1 MIDFCRNQQQC
12 SGNQDALSVKIVGV
26 GGAGSNALDRIVL
39 DGVDSA
45 NIVALNTDVQ
55 SLASSVA
62 SEKVQLGRGTT
73 RGLGAGGDP
82 EVGYSATEEA
92 VNEIRGV
99 LKGAPMIFLCV
110 GLGGGT
116 GSGGAP
122 IVAHIA
128 KQQGSLVVVVATL
141 PFGFEGK
148 RRMQQATHSLESLE
162 RISDIVICY
171 ENDRMG
177 GSIDPR
183 AGIHEAF
190 AGANQTISQSVRA
203 LCDVINRPGLINI
216 GFDELSSALRNVNSR
231 SLFGYGEASGANR
244 AHDCLSQA
252 LKNPLMD
259 KGKLLAEAHNV
270 LVNVVGGETMT
281 LDEVQILMTELGRH
295 ISDKTQ
301 ILFGTGVD
309 PHLGERMTVTIL
321 SSIGLGTSK
330 SDAREKTRNG
340 VFKRDGKMPVA
351 SVGVSNSISGPNR
364 NQESKQ
370 AVRSDSE
377 DPQAEP
383 RHATEAPAGEEPNSR
398 ESEESAPT
406 DATISEETETMTE
419 EKASK
424 VRKKSQETQE
434 VLQFEPVARGRFE
447 KSEPTIIDGQD
458 LDVPTFLRRNVRV
471 K

>member
-1 MIDFCRNQQQC
+1 MIDFCRNQKQ
-12 SGNQDALSVKIVGV
+12 GTGDQDPLSVKIIGI

-39 DGVDSA
+39 DGIDSA

-62 SEKVQLGRGTT
+62 SEKVQLGRSTT

-99 LKGAPMIFLCV
+99 LEGAPMIFLCV

-148 RRMQQATHSLESLE
+148 RRMQQATQSLESLE
-162 RISDIVICY
+162 RIADIVICY

-177 GSIDPR
+177 GSIDPK

-190 AGANQTISQSVRA
+190 AAANQTISQSVRA
-203 LCDVINRPGLINI
+203 FCDVISRPGLISI
-216 GFDELSSALRNVNSR
+216 GFDDLAAALRNVDSR
-231 SLFGYGEASGANR
+231 SLFGYGEACGANR
-244 AHDCLSQA
+244 AHDSLSQA

-259 KGKLLAEAHNV
+259 KGRLLGESHNV

-281 LDEVQILMTELGRH
+281 LDEVQVLMTELGRH

-309 PHLGERMTVTIL
+309 PRLGERMTVTIL
-321 SSIGLGTSK
+321 SSIGLGNSRNET
-330 SDAREKTRNG
+330 RERTRNR
-340 VFKRDGKMPVA
+340 VLKRDSVA
-351 SVGVSNSISGPNR
+351 LVAAERNQGAQVGVSSELEDQQAITS
-364 NQESKQ
+364 QESESTTQ
-370 AVRSDSE
+370 
-377 DPQAEP
+377 
-383 RHATEAPAGEEPNSR
+383 EEFNDQR
-398 ESEESAPT
+398 SEESTAAHSTPAVEP
-406 DATISEETETMTE
+406 DNVAEENISNT
-419 EKASK
+419 K
-424 VRKKSQETQE
+424 KKSQETQE

-458 LDVPTFLRRNVRV
+458 LDVPTFLRRNIRV

>member
-1 MIDFCRNQQQC
+1 MIDFRQNRERGTGDQE
-12 SGNQDALSVKIVGV
+12 SFTVKIIGI

-62 SEKVQLGRGTT
+62 SEKVQLGRSTT

-99 LKGAPMIFLCV
+99 LQGAPMIFLCV

-141 PFGFEGK
+141 PFTFEGK
-148 RRMQQATHSLESLE
+148 RRMEQASQSLKSLE
-162 RISDIVICY
+162 RIADIVICY

-177 GSIDPR
+177 GSIDPK

-190 AGANQTISQSVRA
+190 AAANQTISQSVRA
-203 LCDVINRPGLINI
+203 FCDIINRPGLINI
-216 GFDELSSALRNVNSR
+216 GFDDLAAALRNVDSR

-244 AHDCLSQA
+244 AHDALSLA

-259 KGKLLAEAHNV
+259 KGKLLAESHNV

-281 LDEVQILMTELGRH
+281 LDEVQVLMTELGRH

-309 PHLGERMTVTIL
+309 PRLGERMTVTIL
-321 SSIGLGTSK
+321 SSIGLGISRNETREGKRMRVRKRETS
-330 SDAREKTRNG
+330 SPING
-340 VFKRDGKMPVA
+340 G
-351 SVGVSNSISGPNR
+351 STSISAAERHPEPND
-364 NQESKQ
+364 
-370 AVRSDSE
+370 AVSSEVEDLHPETRHASEISIEEEVNVAKTEESDS
-377 DPQAEP
+377 DDATPAEE
-383 RHATEAPAGEEPNSR
+383 TDDLEEENSR
-398 ESEESAPT
+398 A
-406 DATISEETETMTE
+406 
-419 EKASK
+419 K
-424 VRKKSQETQE
+424 KKSQETQE
-434 VLQFEPVARGRFE
+434 VLQFEPVTRGRFE

-458 LDVPTFLRRNVRV
+458 LDVPTFLRRNVRL